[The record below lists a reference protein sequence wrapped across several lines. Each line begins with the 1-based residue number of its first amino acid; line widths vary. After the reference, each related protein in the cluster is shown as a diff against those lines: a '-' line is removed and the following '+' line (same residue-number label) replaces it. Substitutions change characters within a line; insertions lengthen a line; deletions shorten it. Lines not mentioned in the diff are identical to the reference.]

1 MQPEAQLTSPG
12 PEITETET
20 PTARDAQKVVVIG
33 GGPVGIRTAQELVQR
48 GQQVTVLSGEAVTP
62 YNRVR
67 LTPLLS
73 GDVQFGDIILPDLDT
88 LGDGFTLVEGMRVV
102 AIDRDTQQVVTA
114 DGGTWPFDKLVVATG
129 SNAFVPR
136 IPGVDLPGVF
146 TFRTAD
152 DAAALLARS
161 LSARKVAVIG
171 GGLLGLEAAKGMRA
185 RGCEVTVI
193 EHEARLMPR
202 QLDSGGG
209 ARLALQIEDI
219 GVAVRTG
226 IAVKS
231 IDGEFRV
238 NRLTLSDGSEIQCDT
253 VIVCTGVR
261 ANISLAQGAKLAFG
275 RGVIVNDQMQTS
287 DPDIFAVGECSE
299 HQGQMY
305 GLVGPGYAQAE
316 VAAEQIAGNHVA
328 FVGQTPATKLKVIGA
343 DVFSAGPVEQL
354 DASAAIK
361 SHVWEDNL
369 GYRRV
374 FLDRGKLVGAIAV
387 GPCPQASRLQDGVEQ
402 QITVY
407 PWMLHR
413 FRKTGQLWLE
423 GEQAVDAMPDT
434 ATVCNC
440 TGVTCGAIRK
450 AINNGCGTV
459 DAVSF
464 ETGAATV
471 CGTCRPLV
479 EDLIDVGGK
488 PKPMPLWKPVLA
500 LSSIAGLGA
509 LYPLLA
515 GHVPLPTS
523 FDADSLRVW
532 LWRDNIVKQWSGFI
546 LLGLFVSAMV
556 IGLRKRIRWTD
567 RLGSFDAWRLVHLGI
582 GIAAIIGFVAHTGF
596 RLGSNLN
603 MALGLGFILTA
614 VFGAIAGLTTG
625 GDHEL
630 RARRIG
636 NSRNPPRKLPTWV
649 HILTIWPLPVLILL
663 HVLAS
668 YAF

>member
-1 MQPEAQLTSPG
+1 M
-12 PEITETET
+12 
-20 PTARDAQKVVVIG
+20 VIG
-33 GGPVGIRTAQELVQR
+33 GGPVGIRTAQELVHH
-48 GQQVTVLSGEAVTP
+48 GQKVTVLSGETVAP

-73 GDVQFGDIILPDLDT
+73 GDVQFGDIVLPEISA
-88 LGDGFTLVEGMRVV
+88 LGDGLRLVEGMRVV
-102 AIDRDTQQVVTA
+102 AIDRAAQQVITA
-114 DGGTWPFDKLVVATG
+114 DGCTWPYAKLVVATG
-129 SNAFVPR
+129 SNAFVPG
-136 IPGVDLPGVF
+136 IPGVALSGVF

-202 QLDSGGG
+202 QLDAGGG
-209 ARLALQIEDI
+209 ARLALQIEDL
-219 GVAVRTG
+219 GVQVRTG
-226 IAVKS
+226 VAVKS

-238 NRLTLSDGSEIQCDT
+238 TGMTLSDGSTVTCDT

-261 ANISLAQGAKLAFG
+261 ANIALAQQAKLAFG
-275 RGVIVNDQMQTS
+275 RGIIVNDQMQTS
-287 DPDIFAVGECSE
+287 DPDIFAVGECCE
-299 HQGQMY
+299 HQGVMY

-316 VAAEQIAGNHVA
+316 VAAREIAGLGA
-328 FVGQTPATKLKVIGA
+328 TFQGQTPATKLKVIGA
-343 DVFSAGPVEQL
+343 DVFSAGEVERL
-354 DASAAIK
+354 DASPAVK
-361 SHVWEDNL
+361 THVWEDSF

-402 QITVY
+402 GITVY

-423 GEQAVDAMPDT
+423 GEQAVDAMPAT

-450 AINNGCGTV
+450 AINTGCASV
-459 DAVSF
+459 EAVSL
-464 ETGAATV
+464 ETGAGTV
-471 CGTCRPLV
+471 CGTCRPLI
-479 EDLIDVGGK
+479 EELIDVGGT
-488 PKPMPLWKPVLA
+488 PQPMPLWKPVLG
-500 LSSIAGLGA
+500 LSTVATLGA
-509 LYPLLA
+509 LYPLVA
-515 GHVPLPTS
+515 GHVPLPTR

-532 LWRDNIVKQWSGFI
+532 LWRDNIVKQWSGFV
-546 LLGLFVSAMV
+546 LLGLCLAAMS

-567 RLGSFDAWRLVHLGI
+567 QLGSFEAWRLVHLGI
-582 GIAAIIGFVAHTGF
+582 GIVAIIGFVAHTGF

-603 MALGLGFILTA
+603 MALGLVFVLTA
-614 VFGAIAGLTTG
+614 IFGAVAGLTTG
-625 GDHEL
+625 GDHVL
-630 RARRIG
+630 RVRRIG
-636 NSRNPPRKLPTWV
+636 NSRNPPRKLPTWA
-649 HILTIWPLPVLILL
+649 HILTIWPLPVLVLL
-663 HVLAS
+663 HVLAA